1 MQDEKQRKYYTTIGL
16 EIHAELKTATKM
28 FCSCKNDPD
37 EEKPNVNICPVCMAH
52 PATLP
57 VPNKKAIESVIKVGL
72 ALGSEIADFSEF
84 DRKNYFYP
92 DIPKGYQISQYKYPI
107 VSGGKLAGM
116 DLTRIHLEEDTGTSK
131 HIGDTSTSLSAGY
144 TLIDFNRAGVPLM
157 ELVTEAHTFDNPEDA
172 AKCASNFA
180 KEYQLLLWYLGVS
193 EANMEKGE
201 MRVEANVSISP
212 DKDNKWPA
220 YVEVKN
226 LNSFR
231 SAEKAIK
238 YEVDRMIELFESGR
252 ESEIVKETRGWDEN
266 KQKTISQR
274 KKESSQDYRYF
285 PDPDL
290 PKMKL
295 HEAFDLEAMKKNL
308 PETPAQKRDRYKT
321 AYGIKDED
329 IEVYINDLELG
340 KWFEEIIVELS
351 DNKDLAKVASNYITT
366 DFIGLRKNN
375 PEIKKPSAFNFAE
388 LVTLIFENKISS
400 RAGKDILAMIVVEDA
415 SPLKIA
421 TEKDLLQKNDTGAL
435 TEIAQ
440 KIIAGNEKVVSD
452 YKGGKEVALMSLVG
466 QMMKETKG
474 SANPQ
479 VAKQLLMDLL
489 K

>member
-1 MQDEKQRKYYTTIGL
+1 MEKKSEIKYWTTIGL
-16 EIHAELKTATKM
+16 EIHAELKTTTKM

-52 PATLP
+52 PGTLP
-57 VPNKKAIESVIKVGL
+57 VANKKAIENVIKVGL
-72 ALGSEIADFSEF
+72 ALGSTIADFSEF

-92 DIPKGYQISQYKYPI
+92 DIPKGYQISQHKYPI
-107 VSGGKLAGM
+107 VSGGHLAGM

-131 HIGDTSTSLSAGY
+131 HDKGDY
-144 TLIDFNRAGVPLM
+144 TLVDFNRAGVPLM

-212 DKDNKWPA
+212 DKDKKWEA

-226 LNSFR
+226 LNSFK
-231 SAEKAIK
+231 SVEKAIK
-238 YEVDRMIELFESGR
+238 YEVERMTELFESGK

-295 HEAFDLEAMKKNL
+295 HVAFDLEAMKKNL

-388 LVTLIFENKISS
+388 LITLIFENKISS
-400 RAGKDILAMIVVEDA
+400 RAGKDILAMMVIEDA
-415 SPLKIA
+415 GPLKIA

-440 KIIAGNEKVVSD
+440 KIITGNEKVVAD

-466 QMMKETKG
+466 QIMKETKG

>member
-1 MQDEKQRKYYTTIGL
+1 MEKKYYTTIGL

-52 PATLP
+52 PGTLP
-57 VPNKKAIESVIKVGL
+57 VANKKAIENVIKVGL
-72 ALGSEIADFSEF
+72 AIDANIADFSEF

-107 VSGGKLAGM
+107 VSGGKLAGL
-116 DLTRIHLEEDTGTSK
+116 DITRIHLEEDTATSK
-131 HIGDTSTSLSAGY
+131 HDKGDYSLVDY
-144 TLIDFNRAGVPLM
+144 NRAGVPLM
-157 ELVTEAHTFDNPEDA
+157 ELVTEAHTFENPEDA
-172 AKCASNFA
+172 AKAASIFA

-201 MRVEANVSISP
+201 MRVEANVSVSP
-212 DKDNKWPA
+212 DKDKKWTA

-226 LNSFR
+226 LNSFK
-231 SAEKAIK
+231 SVEKAIK
-238 YEVDRMIELFESGR
+238 YEVERMIELFEEGK
-252 ESEIVKETRGWDEN
+252 ESEIVKETRGWDEM
-266 KQKTISQR
+266 KQKTVSQR

-295 HEAFDLEAMKKNL
+295 HEAFDLEEMKKNL
-308 PETPAQKRDRYKT
+308 SETPAQKRARYKND
-321 AYGIKDED
+321 YGIKDED
-329 IEVYINDLELG
+329 IEVYINDIELG
-340 KWFEEIIVELS
+340 KFFENVAKELS
-351 DNKDLAKVASNYITT
+351 ENKDIIKIASNYITS
-366 DFIGLRKNN
+366 DFIGLKKNN
-375 PEIKKPSAFNFAE
+375 SEVKLPSAFNFAE
-388 LVTLIFENKISS
+388 LATLIFENKISS
-400 RAGKDILAMIVVEDA
+400 RAGKDILAMIVVDDT

-440 KIIAGNEKVVSD
+440 KIIDANEKVVAD
-452 YKGGKEVALMSLVG
+452 YKAGKEAALMSLVG

>member
-1 MQDEKQRKYYTTIGL
+1 MEKKYYTTIGL

-52 PATLP
+52 PGTLP
-57 VPNKKAIESVIKVGL
+57 VANKKAIENVIKVGL
-72 ALGSEIADFSEF
+72 AIDANIADFSEF

-107 VSGGKLAGM
+107 VSGGHLAGL
-116 DLTRIHLEEDTGTSK
+116 DITRIHLEEDTATSK
-131 HIGDTSTSLSAGY
+131 HDKGDYSLVDY
-144 TLIDFNRAGVPLM
+144 NRAGVPLM
-157 ELVTEAHTFDNPEDA
+157 ELVTEAHTFENPEDA
-172 AKCASNFA
+172 AKAASVFA

-201 MRVEANVSISP
+201 MRVEANVSVSP
-212 DKDNKWPA
+212 DKDKKWTA

-226 LNSFR
+226 LNSFK
-231 SAEKAIK
+231 SVEKAIK
-238 YEVDRMIELFESGR
+238 YEVERMIELFEEGK
-252 ESEIVKETRGWDEN
+252 ESEIVKETRGWDEM
-266 KQKTISQR
+266 KQKTVSQR

-295 HEAFDLEAMKKNL
+295 HETFDLDEMKKNL
-308 PETPAQKRDRYKT
+308 SETPAQKRARYKND
-321 AYGIKDED
+321 YGIKDED

-340 KWFEEIIVELS
+340 KFFENVSTELS
-351 DNKDLAKVASNYITT
+351 ENKDIIKIASNYITS
-366 DFIGLRKNN
+366 DFIGLKKNN
-375 PEIKKPSAFNFAE
+375 SEAKLPSPFNFAE
-388 LVTLIFENKISS
+388 IVTLIFENKISS
-400 RAGKDILAMIVVEDA
+400 RAGKDILAMIVINDE

-440 KIIAGNEKVVSD
+440 KIIDANEKVVAD
-452 YKGGKEVALMSLVG
+452 YKAGKEAALMSLVG

-479 VAKQLLMDLL
+479 VTKQLLIDLL

>member
-1 MQDEKQRKYYTTIGL
+1 MKKYYTTIGL

-28 FCSCKNDPD
+28 FCSCKNNPD

-52 PATLP
+52 PGTLP
-57 VPNKKAIESVIKVGL
+57 VANKKAIENVIKVGL
-72 ALGSEIADFSEF
+72 AIDANIADFSEF

-107 VSGGKLAGM
+107 VSGGKLAGL
-116 DLTRIHLEEDTGTSK
+116 DITRIHLEEDTATSK
-131 HIGDTSTSLSAGY
+131 HLSAQAGDKGDY
-144 TLIDFNRAGVPLM
+144 SLVDYNRAGVPLM
-157 ELVTEAHTFDNPEDA
+157 ELVTEAHTFENPEDA
-172 AKCASNFA
+172 AKAASVFA

-212 DKDNKWPA
+212 DKDKKWNA

-226 LNSFR
+226 LNSFK
-231 SAEKAIK
+231 SVEKAIK
-238 YEVDRMIELFESGR
+238 YEVERMIELFEEGK
-252 ESEIVKETRGWDEN
+252 ESEIVKETRGWDET

-295 HEAFDLEAMKKNL
+295 HEAFGGPNFEEMKKNL
-308 PETPAQKRDRYKT
+308 PETPAQKRARYKND
-321 AYGIKDED
+321 YGIKDED
-329 IEVYINDLELG
+329 IEVYINDIELG
-340 KWFEEIIVELS
+340 KFFENVAKELS
-351 DNKDLAKVASNYITT
+351 ENKDIIKIASNYITS
-366 DFIGLRKNN
+366 DFIGLKKNN
-375 PEIKKPSAFNFAE
+375 SEAKLPSPFNFAE
-388 LVTLIFENKISS
+388 LATLIFENKISS
-400 RAGKDILAMIVVEDA
+400 RAGKDILAMIVVNNE

-440 KIIAGNEKVVSD
+440 KIIDANEKVVAD
-452 YKGGKEVALMSLVG
+452 YKAGKEAALMSLVG

-479 VAKQLLMDLL
+479 VAKQLLIDLL

>member
-1 MQDEKQRKYYTTIGL
+1 MEKKYYTTIGL
-16 EIHAELKTATKM
+16 EIHAELKTNTKM

-52 PATLP
+52 PGTLP
-57 VPNKKAIESVIKVGL
+57 VANKKAIENVIKVGL
-72 ALGSEIADFSEF
+72 AINANIADFSEF

-107 VSGGKLAGM
+107 VSGGHLAGL
-116 DLTRIHLEEDTGTSK
+116 DITRIHLEEDTATSK
-131 HIGDTSTSLSAGY
+131 HDKGDYSLVDY
-144 TLIDFNRAGVPLM
+144 NRAGVPLM
-157 ELVTEAHTFDNPEDA
+157 ELVTEAHTFENPEDA
-172 AKCASNFA
+172 AKAASVFA

-212 DKDNKWPA
+212 DKDKKWNA

-226 LNSFR
+226 LNSFK
-231 SAEKAIK
+231 SVEKAIK
-238 YEVDRMIELFESGR
+238 YEVERMIDLFEEGK
-252 ESEIVKETRGWDEN
+252 ESEIVKETRGWDEM
-266 KQKTISQR
+266 KQKTVSQR

-295 HEAFDLEAMKKNL
+295 HEAFDLEEMKKNL
-308 PETPAQKRDRYKT
+308 SETPAQKRARYKND
-321 AYGIKDED
+321 YGIKDED
-329 IEVYINDLELG
+329 IEFYINNLLYSNFFELVVQNL
-340 KWFEEIIVELS
+340 KNDIETIKL
-351 DNKDLAKVASNYITT
+351 ASNYITS
-366 DFIGLRKNN
+366 DIVGFV
-375 PEIKKPSAFNFAE
+375 SAGGVLLPAWLQTSNENFAK
-388 LVTLIFENKISS
+388 LIVMLKENKLSS
-400 RAGKDILAMIVVEDA
+400 RAGKDIL
-415 SPLKIA
+415 KIMCTEGGDPMQIA
-421 TEKDLLQKNDTGAL
+421 IEKDLLQKNDTGAL

-440 KIIAGNEKVVSD
+440 KIIDANEKVVVD
-452 YKGGKEVALMSLVG
+452 YKAGKEAALMSLVG

-479 VAKQLLMDLL
+479 IAKNLLIDLL